1 MFTKEEKK
9 AINKAFW
16 DGFKTYCHKKKIKR
30 KWLLSKISIKHT
42 QLKFYAD
49 HKKALVLFQIDNKS
63 EEKRLEVFSYFN
75 AMKKLWDEDAGEG
88 LMWSERF
95 NGIDSNEVSAIYF
108 QLDEV
113 NIYKK
118 EDHEKIYA
126 FFVKKMT
133 ILENIYIEYGEVL
146 ADQISQIA

>member
-1 MFTKEEKK
+1 MFTREEKK

-63 EEKRLEVFSYFN
+63 EEKRLEVFSYLN
-75 AMKKLWDEDAGEG
+75 AMRKLWDEETGEG
-88 LMWSERF
+88 LIWSERF

-146 ADQISQIA
+146 ADQISQLG

>member
-1 MFTKEEKK
+1 
-9 AINKAFW
+9 
-16 DGFKTYCHKKKIKR
+16 
-30 KWLLSKISIKHT
+30 
-42 QLKFYAD
+42 FYAD

-75 AMKKLWDEDAGEG
+75 AMRKLWDEETGEG

-126 FFVKKMT
+126 FFINKMT

-146 ADQISQIA
+146 AVQISQLA

>member
-49 HKKALVLFQIDNKS
+49 HNKALVLFQIDNKS
-63 EEKRLEVFSYFN
+63 DEKRLEVFSYFK
-75 AMKKLWDEDAGEG
+75 AMRKLWDEEAGEG

-95 NGIDSNEVSAIYF
+95 NGIDDNEVSAIYF
-108 QLDEV
+108 QLDGV
-113 NIYKK
+113 NIYNK
-118 EDHEKIYA
+118 EDHNKIYD

-133 ILENIYIEYGEVL
+133 ILEDIYLEYGEVL
-146 ADQISQIA
+146 ADQIFQLG

>member
-1 MFTKEEKK
+1 MFTREEKK

-49 HKKALVLFQIDNKS
+49 QNKALVLFQIDNKS
-63 EEKRLEVFSYFN
+63 DEKRLVIFSYFN
-75 AMKKLWDEDAGEG
+75 AMRKLWDEEAGEG
-88 LMWSERF
+88 LIWSERF
-95 NGIDSNEVSAIYF
+95 KGIDDNEVSAIYF
-108 QLDEV
+108 KLDEV

-133 ILENIYIEYGEVL
+133 ILEDIYLEYGEVL
-146 ADQISQIA
+146 ADQISQLG